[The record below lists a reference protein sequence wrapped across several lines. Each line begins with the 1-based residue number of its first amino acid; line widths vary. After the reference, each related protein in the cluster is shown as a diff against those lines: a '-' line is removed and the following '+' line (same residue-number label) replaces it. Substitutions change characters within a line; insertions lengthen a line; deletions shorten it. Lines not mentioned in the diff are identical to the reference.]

1 MYLIKLCQI
10 CSSLRQSTLGNMQ
23 SMDELSRQM
32 LRYPWNYR
40 WLCALF
46 CFYRITYRWFCALL
60 VLYRW
65 IYRWFCALSVLC
77 RSNHWMMSG
86 YTRSQQMKCDINLS
100 SKSYDLIAPQAG
112 IHLRSHQ
119 TLIKI
124 EVKCGGTF
132 IQSSYTTARSLVE
145 NEGVPKQLR
154 TYEVIKSN
162 SNICEPLC
170 QLWSANNTLA
180 Q

>member
-1 MYLIKLCQI
+1 M
-10 CSSLRQSTLGNMQ
+10 T
-23 SMDELSRQM
+23 DD
-32 LRYPWNYR
+32 
-40 WLCALF
+40 
-46 CFYRITYRWFCALL
+46 L
-60 VLYRW
+60 VLYMCCTDEF
-65 IYRWFCALSVLC
+65 IDWFCALSVLC

-86 YTRSQQMKCDINLS
+86 YTRSQQMKCDINVN
-100 SKSYDLIAPQAG
+100 SKSYLLELEWCLECIFYPCTHWWNFKFDLIAPQAG